1 MKKIVSLV
9 FTFAIVS
16 VALAQNSTDPQKI
29 NLVDRASDHLM
40 IQLSTDHWTNMPDT
54 VSVNQ
59 KGFSRGIGIYFMI
72 DKPFK
77 TDPRYSVAF
86 GLGVG
91 NSNIYFEGTEPN
103 VTSTGSQLP
112 FPNTSTTD
120 HFKKYK
126 LSTSY
131 LEVPVELRYTAHPE
145 KENKSFKAALGIK
158 TGLILDA
165 HTKGKDLLDQA
176 GNVISDYTQKESST
190 NFFSTARLVT
200 TARIGYGVF
209 SIFGNYQITSLLK
222 PGAGANIQFFQV
234 GLGISGL

>member
-77 TDPRYSVAF
+77 SNPKYSVAF

-91 NSNIYFEGTEPN
+91 NSNIFFEGTEPN
-103 VTSTGSQLP
+103 LTSISSQLP

-145 KENKSFKAALGIK
+145 KENKSFKAAIGIK